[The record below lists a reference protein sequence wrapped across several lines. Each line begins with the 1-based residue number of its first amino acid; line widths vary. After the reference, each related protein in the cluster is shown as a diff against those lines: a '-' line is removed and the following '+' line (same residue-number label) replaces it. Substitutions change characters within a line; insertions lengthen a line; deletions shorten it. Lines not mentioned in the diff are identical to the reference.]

1 MSYKNKIQAINAE
14 LERILTTINNF
25 SLGKP
30 QSGLPIEVKSEAL
43 MTTILNSATAESVGT
58 IYKYTG
64 ETPSTYEYGALYII
78 EEESE

>member
-25 SLGKP
+25 SIGKP
-30 QSGLPIEVKSEAL
+30 QSGLPIEVNSEAL
-43 MTTILNSATAESVGT
+43 MTTILNSATAESVGA
-58 IYKYTG
+58 IYKYIG
-64 ETPSTYEYGALYII
+64 ETTSTYEYGALYII